1 MLKIDKS
8 QEPEYLTQA
17 KGLVKNPKSSDAW
30 QDSAIKS
37 IRTQLREEI
46 LNHQSGMCAYCEKKI
61 ALDKSHIDH
70 FRMRDRFPEQTLA
83 FSNLWVSC
91 GSDKDKQKHCAHH
104 KDAQKLT
111 KDDFLA
117 LPEFI
122 ALDLSRVEF
131 TETGRLIAKDPKDT
145 IMTRLIDDLLN
156 LNEKSLVADRK
167 RILQQKDHFSG
178 FSNEE
183 VFGFLHCHR
192 SLIQQYFVT

>member
-1 MLKIDKS
+1 MLKVDKS

-17 KGLVKNPKSSDAW
+17 KRQVKNPKSSDAW
-30 QDSAIKS
+30 QDEAINA
-37 IRTQLREEI
+37 IRRRLREEM
-46 LNHQSGMCAYCEKKI
+46 LNYQSGMCAYCEKTI
-61 ALDKSHIDH
+61 TLDKSHIDH

-91 GSDKDKQKHCAHH
+91 GSDKEQQKHCAHH

-117 LPEFI
+117 LPEFVD
-122 ALDLSRVEF
+122 LDLSRVEF
-131 TETGRLIAKDPKDT
+131 TETGRVIAKDSKDT
-145 IMTRLIDDLLN
+145 VMTRLIEDVLN

-167 RILQQKDHFSG
+167 RILQQKDNFFG
-178 FSNEE
+178 FNADE
-183 VFGFLHCHR
+183 VFGFLNCHR